1 MQMEMS
7 NVEGRL
13 VQDRVCA
20 CLFMAGHVDST
31 SGIEAVEWQAVWRQD
46 ESMLW
51 IHRCMFQ
58 APELL

>member
-7 NVEGRL
+7 NVEDRL
-13 VQDRVCA
+13 VQDRMCA
-20 CLFMAGHVDST
+20 LFVYGDST